1 METITNGEI
10 HKSNFQ
16 EQLEEIDAELVRFE
30 TKDGKV
36 GLDHQL
42 IMQTSLWCCGLFGSG
57 PFSNPSGLTSATRD
71 TQEWSKKYQSSV
83 YTVQTLKWRKDK

>member
-16 EQLEEIDAELVRFE
+16 EKLEEIDAELVRFE

-42 IMQTSLWCCGLFGSG
+42 IM
-57 PFSNPSGLTSATRD
+57 
-71 TQEWSKKYQSSV
+71 
-83 YTVQTLKWRKDK
+83 